1 MISSALWPLKSV
13 AARRS
18 AQGNRPAAPPAP
30 FRRRVRQRRGD
41 EDSAAPSASAP
52 RRPRQSVEPIAL
64 AGHGGD
70 EPRRLG
76 VGLDLAPQ
84 ATDERVGA
92 PVEQFERPVG
102 DDLEDGVTAQDAARP
117 ADEQAQKPKL
127 AAGERNGF
135 TQFTNKRAGA
145 EIEDEPGKADRR
157 HRFARRGR
165 VGVRPFLRNVLHQRR
180 PGDGK

>member
-1 MISSALWPLKSV
+1 M
-13 AARRS
+13 R
-18 AQGNRPAAPPAP
+18 
-30 FRRRVRQRRGD
+30 FRRAVGERAAQRR
-41 EDSAAPSASAP
+41 
-52 RRPRQSVEPIAL
+52 RQSVEPIAL

-92 PVEQFERPVG
+92 AVEQFERPVG

-135 TQFTNKRAGA
+135 TRFTNKRAGA
-145 EIEDEPGKADRR
+145 EIEDEPGKTDRR